1 MTKVETED
9 LLLALHVPRETIG
22 QLKIFA
28 DMILAE
34 NCRQNLV
41 SQSTT
46 ADISN
51 RHIADSAQLVRLA
64 PADATSWLDVGTGAG
79 LPGVVNALMTQAS
92 HCFVEPRRL
101 RAKFLRDV
109 IARFDL
115 AQRVVVEE
123 KRVEAVQSRTWS
135 IITARAF
142 ASLTRTI
149 EATRHLSDGRTT
161 WLLHKGRTAGREL
174 EEAKFV
180 IAADFEMIPSVT
192 DPEAAIIKVTNLRI
206 GNAK

>member
-1 MTKVETED
+1 MTPVETDD
-9 LLLALHVPRETIG
+9 LLLALRVPRETIG
-22 QLKIFA
+22 QLNTFT

-34 NCRQNLV
+34 NRRQNLV

-46 ADISN
+46 ANMSN

-64 PADATSWLDVGTGAG
+64 PVDATSWLDVGTGAG

-101 RAKFLRDV
+101 RAKFLREV

-115 AQRVVVEE
+115 AQRVIVEE
-123 KRVEAVQSRTWS
+123 KRVEAVQPRTWS

-142 ASLTRTI
+142 ASLTKTI
-149 EATRHLSDGRTT
+149 DATRHLSDGRTT

-174 EEAKFV
+174 EQARSV
-180 IAADFEMIPSVT
+180 IAADFEMIPSIT
-192 DPEAAIIKVTNLRI
+192 DPEASIVKVTNLRS
-206 GNAK
+206 GNPQ